1 MDWFWLVPVGAL
13 ALTALLQDLKAYSVV
28 VTAVGLLYALRQGR
42 RRITEESASG
52 APQEIP
58 RRLEPIL
65 LALLPQ
71 FLLFLLGKS
80 LLGGRFPGAD
90 HDAVQ
95 AGDKAYLSALLLGGQ
110 SLLSL
115 LVAARWPVQRIVARL
130 TLLAG
135 LALLLTLG
143 VLGHGRWANDW
154 PRLGGSLALFGL
166 AILVELWL
174 SGEEPPFGEKGE
186 PDLAGLSP
194 AVAAA
199 LGPAAL
205 FLEAHHLW
213 QGVAVADLAREGR
226 FLLVATG
233 SGWMVW
239 AGLLALLGAHP
250 RLRSLRPM
258 AVYTAGATVLYGVC
272 WVLIG

>member
-13 ALTALLQDLKAYSVV
+13 ALTALLQDLRGYSVV
-28 VTAVGLLYALRQGR
+28 VTAVGLLYALRRGPG
-42 RRITEESASG
+42 ASV
-52 APQEIP
+52 A
-58 RRLEPIL
+58 RKLEPIL

-71 FLLFLLGKS
+71 LLLFLVGRS
-80 LLGGRFPGAD
+80 LLGARFPGAG

-135 LALLLTLG
+135 LALLLMLG
-143 VLGHGRWANDW
+143 VLGQGRWASDL
-154 PRLGGSLALFGL
+154 PRIGGTAALFLL

-174 SGEEPPFGEKGE
+174 SGEEAE
-186 PDLAGLSP
+186 PDLAGLLP

-213 QGVAVADLAREGR
+213 QGAALPEVADLAREGR
-226 FLLVATG
+226 FLLTATALG
-233 SGWMVW
+233 WVGWSGVL
-239 AGLLALLGAHP
+239 AGLGAHP
-250 RLRSLRPM
+250 RLRSLRGM
-258 AVYTAGATVLYGVC
+258 AVYTAGATVLYGLC
-272 WVLIG
+272 WVLVG

>member
-1 MDWFWLVPVGAL
+1 MDWFWLLPVGAL
-13 ALTALLQDLKAYSVV
+13 ALTALLQDLKGYSVV
-28 VTAVGLLYALRQGR
+28 VTAVGLLYALRR
-42 RRITEESASG
+42 ERPVVS
-52 APQEIP
+52 IP
-58 RRLEPIL
+58 RQLEPIL

-80 LLGGRFPGAD
+80 LLGLWFPGAGD
-90 HDAVQ
+90 DAIQ

-135 LALLLTLG
+135 LALMLTLG
-143 VLGHGRWANDW
+143 VLGHARWANDW
-154 PRLGGSLALFGL
+154 PRLGGSILLFSLAVL
-166 AILVELWL
+166 AELWL
-174 SGEEPPFGEKGE
+174 SEEEGE
-186 PDLAGLSP
+186 PDLAGLLP

-213 QGVAVADLAREGR
+213 QGVAQPGVADLVREGR
-226 FLLVATG
+226 FLLVTTG
-233 SGWMVW
+233 IGWVGWSGVL
-239 AGLLALLGAHP
+239 GLLGAHP
-250 RLRSLRPM
+250 RLRSLRGM
-258 AVYTAGATVLYGVC
+258 AVFTGGATLLYGLC
-272 WVLIG
+272 WLLVG